1 MTTQREDA
9 VSRRRRTHLVDLV
22 RNISYEVMPFKNT
35 ERDVLHSVPT
45 EVPLTVTV
53 TEAKGIDATLDLTER
68 LKRHGYAVSPHLPAR
83 QFVDKEHVAD
93 VMARLKESQ
102 IESVFVVGGDAPK
115 PAGAFPDAFGL
126 LRAME
131 EMGHP
136 FGTVGI
142 GGYPEGH
149 PAIPQEAL
157 ELALQQKAPLASR
170 ILTQICFDAT
180 TTANWAAGVA
190 GTGVGLPVYVG
201 MPGPVNRQK
210 LMRISAGI
218 GLGQSAR
225 FLQKQQSLLWR
236 FLLPGGYNPTK
247 LAKKLGAAVSQS
259 DGNIRGLHIFTF
271 NELRQTELWRQRLLS
286 AVSAQTSER
295 DDWS

>member
-1 MTTQREDA
+1 MTIQREDA
-9 VSRRRRTHLVDLV
+9 VSRRRNSQLVDLV
-22 RNISYEVMPFKNT
+22 HHISYEVMPFKNT
-35 ERDVLHSVPT
+35 ERDVLDSVPT

-53 TEAKGIDATLDLTER
+53 TEVKGIDATLDLTER
-68 LKRHGYAVSPHLPAR
+68 LTRHGYAVSPHLPAR
-83 QFVDKEHVAD
+83 QFVDERHVAD
-93 VMARLKESQ
+93 VVARLRESH
-102 IESVFVVGGDAPK
+102 IRSVFVVGGDAPE
-115 PAGAFPDAFGL
+115 PAGAFQDAYAL

-131 EMGHP
+131 ENDHP
-136 FGTVGI
+136 FEEVGI

-149 PAIPQEAL
+149 AAIPQDAL
-157 ELALQQKAPLASR
+157 ELALRQKAPLATR

-180 TTANWAAGVA
+180 TTANWAVGIAQS
-190 GTGVGLPVYVG
+190 GVGLPVYVG

-225 FLQKQQSLLWR
+225 FLRKQQSLLWR
-236 FLLPGGYNPTK
+236 FLLPGGYDPTK
-247 LAKKLGAAVSQS
+247 LVKRLGTAVPKS
-259 DGNIRGLHIFTF
+259 DGDIRGLHIFTF

-295 DDWS
+295 DDRP